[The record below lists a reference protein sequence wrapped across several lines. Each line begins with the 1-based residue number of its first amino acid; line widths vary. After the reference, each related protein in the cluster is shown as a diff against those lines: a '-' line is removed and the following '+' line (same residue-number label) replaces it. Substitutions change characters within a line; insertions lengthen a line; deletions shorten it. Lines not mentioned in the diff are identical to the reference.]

1 MPLLKDVLWDDAQLL
16 YEELIEIRRHLHQ
29 NPELGFEITQTR
41 DFVEQ
46 KLQEIGY
53 EVSRVGKSGLT
64 TTIGNGEG
72 KVFLLRADMDAL
84 PIVEDNDLDYKSLH
98 EGKMHACGHD
108 IHTTMLLG
116 AAKLLQ
122 KHKNVINGTIKLMF
136 QPAEELLLGAKDMI
150 DNGVLTNPKPD
161 AGLMVHV
168 APGYPLD
175 VGSLILMPHGPAMAS
190 CDWFEI
196 NIEGKGGHGSTPY
209 LTNDPTIPMNLI
221 YQAIQAIQS
230 RELPP
235 NALTTITIGDIR
247 GAITSNV
254 IAGNVS
260 MGGTIRTYNEEQR
273 QFIKDRIVQIV
284 EGISKAMRCRG
295 SVTFPAGVPFFN
307 SDEGITSIANKVLG
321 EYIDDL
327 TLIPPMKQEI
337 PTMGSEDFALISQ
350 MIPATSI
357 NIAASD
363 SREGGIYGVHHPK
376 VVFDERCIP
385 YGVVAYV
392 ATALNW
398 LEENK

>member
-1 MPLLKDVLWDDAQLL
+1 MTLLKDVLWSEAQ
-16 YEELIEIRRHLHQ
+16 EMMDELISIRRHIHK
-29 NPELGFEITQTR
+29 NPELGLEVYETR
-41 DFVEQ
+41 DFVEK
-46 KLQEIGY
+46 KLQEFGY
-53 EVSRVGKSGLT
+53 DVTRVGQAGLT

-84 PIVEDNDLDYKSLH
+84 PIVEDNDLDYKSTI

-122 KHKNVINGTIKLMF
+122 KHKDSIPGTIKFMF
-136 QPAEELLLGAKDMI
+136 QPAEELLLGAKDMLEHGI
-150 DNGVLTNPKPD
+150 LENPKPD
-161 AGLMVHV
+161 AALMVHV

-190 CDWFEI
+190 SDWFEI

-209 LTNDPTIPMNLI
+209 LTYDPTIPMNLI
-221 YQAIQAIQS
+221 FQAIQAIQS

-235 NALTTITIGDIR
+235 NSLTTITVGDIR
-247 GAITSNV
+247 GAVTSNV
-254 IAGNVS
+254 IAGSVA
-260 MGGTIRTYNEEQR
+260 MGGTIRSYNEEHR
-273 QFIKDRIVQIV
+273 QFIKDRMVQIV
-284 EGISKAMRCRG
+284 EGISTAMRCKG
-295 SVTFPAGVPFFN
+295 SVTFPAGVPFFDSSEKVSN
-307 SDEGITSIANKVLG
+307 VANEVLG
-321 EYIDDL
+321 KYIPDL
-327 TLIPPMKQEI
+327 TLIPPMKQDI

-350 MIPATSI
+350 IIPATSI

-363 SREGGIYGVHHPK
+363 SRKGGVYGVHHPK
-376 VVFDERCIP
+376 VVFDEACIP

-398 LEENK
+398 LDQNK